1 MWRLF
6 FRNGG
11 LTMFEGDDDGR
22 AEAVRVING
31 CGKGGVL
38 LLCEHA
44 SAHIPARYAGL
55 GLRAEWR
62 DSHAVWDP
70 GALALAQV
78 LSAAL
83 NAPLVAGAVS
93 RLVYDCNRPPVSASA
108 MPDRTEVVEVPGNA
122 DLSPEAR
129 AERIES
135 VYAPFV
141 TAVQAQLGRAP
152 KALVT
157 VHSFTPVWHGT
168 PRETE
173 FGILHDAD
181 SRLADA
187 MLTHAPE
194 GRVVHRNR
202 PYGPEDGVTHSLQLH
217 GRDLPNVMIEVR
229 NDLLTTPHDIQTA
242 AVDLLSMLTPALQ
255 EVADA

>member
-1 MWRLF
+1 
-6 FRNGG
+6 
-11 LTMFEGDDDGR
+11 MFEGDDDGR
-22 AEAVRVING
+22 DDAVRVINDG
-31 CGKGGVL
+31 GSGGVL

-62 DSHAVWDP
+62 DSHAAWDP
-70 GALALAQV
+70 GALDLAQM

-93 RLVYDCNRPPVSASA
+93 RLVYDCNRPPASPSA
-108 MPDRTEVVEVPGNA
+108 MPERSEVVEVPGNTG
-122 DLSPEAR
+122 LTPEDR
-129 AERIES
+129 AQRVAA

-141 TAVQAQLGRAP
+141 TAVQAQLGRGP

-157 VHSFTPVWHGT
+157 VHSFSPTWHGAA
-168 PRETE
+168 RETE
-173 FGILHDAD
+173 IGLLHDSD

-187 MLTHAPE
+187 MLARAPE

-217 GRDLPNVMIEVR
+217 GKGLPNVMIEVR
-229 NDLLTTPHDIQTA
+229 NDLLTTPRDIQTIA
-242 AVDLLSMLTPALQ
+242 MELMAMLTPALS
-255 EVADA
+255 EVVDA

>member
-1 MWRLF
+1 
-6 FRNGG
+6 
-11 LTMFEGDDDGR
+11 MFEGDDDDR
-22 AEAVRVING
+22 AGAVRVING

-55 GLRAEWR
+55 GLRADWR
-62 DSHAVWDP
+62 DSHAAWDP

-78 LSAAL
+78 LSSAL

-93 RLVYDCNRPPVSASA
+93 RLVYDCNRPPSSPSA
-108 MPDRTEVVEVPGNA
+108 MPERSEVVEVPGNVG
-122 DLSPEAR
+122 LTPEAR
-129 AERIES
+129 AERVES

-141 TAVQAQLGRAP
+141 AAVETQLGRAP
-152 KALVT
+152 GALVT
-157 VHSFTPVWHGT
+157 VHSFTPLWHGT

-173 FGILHDAD
+173 IGLLHDSDA
-181 SRLADA
+181 RLAEA
-187 MLTHAPE
+187 MLARAPQ
-194 GRVVHRNR
+194 GRVVHLNR

-217 GRDLPNVMIEVR
+217 GKGLPNVMIEAR
-229 NDLLTTPHDIQTA
+229 NDLLTTPKDVQTMA
-242 AVDLLSMLTPALQ
+242 MDLLAMLTPALA

>member
-1 MWRLF
+1 
-6 FRNGG
+6 
-11 LTMFEGDDDGR
+11 MFEGDDDDR
-22 AEAVRVING
+22 AGAVRVING

-55 GLRAEWR
+55 GLRADWR
-62 DSHAVWDP
+62 DSHAAWDP

-78 LSAAL
+78 LSSAL

-93 RLVYDCNRPPVSASA
+93 RLVYDCNRPPSSPSA
-108 MPDRTEVVEVPGNA
+108 MPERSEVVEVPGNVG
-122 DLSPEAR
+122 LTPEAR
-129 AERIES
+129 AERVES

-141 TAVQAQLGRAP
+141 AAVETQLGRAP
-152 KALVT
+152 GALVT
-157 VHSFTPVWHGT
+157 VHSFTPLWHGT

-173 FGILHDAD
+173 IGLLHDSDA
-181 SRLADA
+181 RLAEA
-187 MLTHAPE
+187 MLARAPQ
-194 GRVVHRNR
+194 GRVVHLNR

-217 GRDLPNVMIEVR
+217 GKGLPNVMIEVR
-229 NDLLTTPHDIQTA
+229 NDLLTTPKDVQTTA
-242 AVDLLSMLTPALQ
+242 MDLLAMLTPALA